1 MNQWR
6 NGTITNWEYL
16 MILNGLAGRS
26 YNDLMQYPVFPFIIA
41 DYTSKILDLTDPAS
55 FRDLSKPMAVQNKN
69 REQHYINTYNV
80 SARTSYCRVPECAS
94 THARLPQD
102 LQAARREGCSALSRQ
117 PHHYAS
123 LYSNSGGV
131 LHYLVRLPPFTEL
144 FLNYQGTTL

>member
-6 NGTITNWEYL
+6 VGAITNWEYL
-16 MILNGLAGRS
+16 MILNGLAGRT

-80 SARTSYCRVPECAS
+80 SP
-94 THARLPQD
+94 
-102 LQAARREGCSALSRQ
+102 
-117 PHHYAS
+117 
-123 LYSNSGGV
+123 
-131 LHYLVRLPPFTEL
+131 
-144 FLNYQGTTL
+144 

>member
-6 NGTITNWEYL
+6 NGAITNWEYL

-41 DYTSKILDLTDPAS
+41 DYSSKILDLADPAS

-80 SARTSYCRVPECAS
+80 STAT
-94 THARLPQD
+94 
-102 LQAARREGCSALSRQ
+102 RQ
-117 PHHYAS
+117 Y
-123 LYSNSGGV
+123 
-131 LHYLVRLPPFTEL
+131 FI
-144 FLNYQGTTL
+144 

>member
-16 MILNGLAGRS
+16 MILNDLAGRS

-80 SARTSYCRVPECAS
+80 RMFYSLSNLL
-94 THARLPQD
+94 HAI
-102 LQAARREGCSALSRQ
+102 
-117 PHHYAS
+117 
-123 LYSNSGGV
+123 YSGITVYFVIMGLKV
-131 LHYLVRLPPFTEL
+131 
-144 FLNYQGTTL
+144 YQCP